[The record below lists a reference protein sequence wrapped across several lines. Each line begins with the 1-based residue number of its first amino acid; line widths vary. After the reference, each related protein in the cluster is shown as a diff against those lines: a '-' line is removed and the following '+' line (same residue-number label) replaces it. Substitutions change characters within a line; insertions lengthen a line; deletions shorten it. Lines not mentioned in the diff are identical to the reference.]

1 MPCSAGPSTRRPAP
15 AARRPHWRLVL
26 WLVDVERYSPSE
38 LGSRLSMTPNAV
50 SSLAARARKA
60 LRDAYAA
67 TPTADA

>member
-1 MPCSAGPSTRRPAP
+1 MSRAATALASLPA
-15 AARRPHWRLVL
+15 RWRHVL

-60 LRDAYAA
+60 LRAAYHAAPTVDA
-67 TPTADA
+67 